1 MGMGMGMG
9 MRMTIRH
16 SNPVE
21 DNLSDLS
28 EEELVELEF
37 HFLWSAIRDLGFI
50 SFIKFGVKL
59 WLTSM
64 LRKLRSKLV
73 SQRST

>member
-1 MGMGMGMG
+1 
-9 MRMTIRH
+9 MTIRH

-21 DNLSDLS
+21 DKSYDLT
-28 EEELVELEF
+28 EEELLEIEF
-37 HFLWSAIRDLGFI
+37 HFVWSQVTSIGIRKL
-50 SFIKFGVKL
+50 IKYGVKL

-64 LRKLRSKLV
+64 LQRLRSKLV

>member
-1 MGMGMGMG
+1 
-9 MRMTIRH
+9 MTILH

-21 DNLSDLS
+21 DDPYDLT
-28 EEELVELEF
+28 EEELLEIEF
-37 HFLWSAIRDLGFI
+37 HFVWSQVTSIGIRKL
-50 SFIKFGVKL
+50 IKYGVKL

-73 SQRST
+73 SPRST

>member
-1 MGMGMGMG
+1 
-9 MRMTIRH
+9 MTIRH

-21 DNLSDLS
+21 DDLYDLT
-28 EEELVELEF
+28 EEELLEIEF
-37 HFLWSAIRDLGFI
+37 HFVWSQVTSIGIRKL
-50 SFIKFGVKL
+50 IKYGVKL

-64 LRKLRSKLV
+64 LQKLRSKLV